1 MFNLF
6 RLAPWLKKPKVFADF
21 INDRR
26 LKWDKTQINLM
37 MLAIL
42 VLAAFLRLYRLP
54 QTLEFLGDQGRDAIT
69 VANIFAKR
77 DLVFIGPVTSV
88 GNMYLGPLYYYLMAP
103 WLWLTYPSPT
113 GPAYAIAILS
123 LVTTWLIYHL
133 GKQFLDRSSALIASL
148 IFASSA
154 TVVTSPR
161 FSWNPNPAPF
171 FSVLMVYFT
180 WKAVS
185 GHRYYWL
192 AVTVA
197 GSLLLQLH
205 YLSVLAGIAAGGL
218 FLLQLINCIFR
229 HQWRTASRL
238 LIIGLASLMIVI
250 FSFTPLILFDF
261 KHDSLNFRAFQRL
274 LSSDNNFVSQQE
286 TFSSKFSRTMSESH
300 GRSLHIFTE
309 LWLGKERTVN
319 NIWLLVLVAT
329 FCSTMINWST
339 RKIRLPSRGQA
350 VIFTYLS
357 VSVIGTSVYQHT
369 VFDHYLTYLF
379 PVICWFW
386 GRIITQLWRSRA
398 WWSVLIVMS
407 LIVHFISF
415 NLWHYPL
422 TPLGWQISDMQR
434 TAQSIY
440 QRLGSATRY
449 NLVLLSGTGDLTA
462 QNYRYFLN
470 TTDRPPISINESQEV
485 EVLFIIDEVR
495 IQPSLSESEIYQIKI
510 FPNQQPSE
518 VYTIPGGPEITVLRQ
533 PS

>member
-1 MFNLF
+1 
-6 RLAPWLKKPKVFADF
+6 
-21 INDRR
+21 
-26 LKWDKTQINLM
+26 
-37 MLAIL
+37 
-42 VLAAFLRLYRLP
+42 
-54 QTLEFLGDQGRDAIT
+54 
-69 VANIFAKR
+69 
-77 DLVFIGPVTSV
+77 
-88 GNMYLGPLYYYLMAP
+88 
-103 WLWLTYPSPT
+103 
-113 GPAYAIAILS
+113 
-123 LVTTWLIYHL
+123 
-133 GKQFLDRSSALIASL
+133 
-148 IFASSA
+148 
-154 TVVTSPR
+154 
-161 FSWNPNPAPF
+161 
-171 FSVLMVYFT
+171 
-180 WKAVS
+180 
-185 GHRYYWL
+185 
-192 AVTVA
+192 
-197 GSLLLQLH
+197 
-205 YLSVLAGIAAGGL
+205 
-218 FLLQLINCIFR
+218 
-229 HQWRTASRL
+229 
-238 LIIGLASLMIVI
+238 MIVI

-379 PVICWFW
+379 PVICWFL
-386 GRIITQLWRSRA
+386 GGIIAQLWRSRT

-415 NLWHYPL
+415 NFWHYPL
-422 TPLGWQISDMQR
+422 TPLGWQIPDMQR
-434 TAQSIY
+434 TAQTIY